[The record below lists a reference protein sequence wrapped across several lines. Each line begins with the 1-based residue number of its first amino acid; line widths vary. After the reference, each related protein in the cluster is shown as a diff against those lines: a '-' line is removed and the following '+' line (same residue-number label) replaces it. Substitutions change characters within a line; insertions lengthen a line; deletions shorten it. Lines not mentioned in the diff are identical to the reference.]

1 LEAVQTSTFHD
12 YANLTVSSSMFL
24 EHVNPM
30 IEKARAVLRH
40 EWENRTIDP
49 APGQPEYWLARDERV
64 WMRLRDTLRERALAD
79 LGPAAPVAPA

>member
-1 LEAVQTSTFHD
+1 
-12 YANLTVSSSMFL
+12 
-24 EHVNPM
+24 M